1 MVSQAQPPLDYARTA
16 VYGNDGSDENSANKQ
31 RSKVGLALL
40 AHHSIPVHFALD
52 LLNMEEVVKK
62 SYPGETATKRV
73 ITNAELRF
81 VFRYRDNVKIKN
93 SVQFWLDKVAVV
105 PPWDEQSTL
114 YNEGWQVYE
123 THLRAKSSKDRM
135 NLDLSSV
142 SLTGLENIL

>member
-1 MVSQAQPPLDYARTA
+1 M
-16 VYGNDGSDENSANKQ
+16 
-31 RSKVGLALL
+31 GLALL

-81 VFRYRDNVKIKN
+81 VFRYRDSVKIKN

-142 SLTGLENIL
+142 SLTGLENFL